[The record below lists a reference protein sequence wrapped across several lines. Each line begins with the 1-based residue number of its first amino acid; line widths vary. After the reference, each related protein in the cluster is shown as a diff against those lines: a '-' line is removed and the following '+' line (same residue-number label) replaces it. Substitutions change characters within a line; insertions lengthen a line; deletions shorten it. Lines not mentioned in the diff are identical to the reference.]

1 MPQMPY
7 KPYKIRHS
15 AEIESMFDDS
25 MEQDSTVVYRSMA
38 MMLKRI
44 CPYTVSSDSTSNLMS
59 VADDS
64 TPGLDISFQA
74 MHFLT
79 DVAEASSTCS
89 DSCVSFNKTTRM
101 SFSAM

>member
-1 MPQMPY
+1 MPY
-7 KPYKIRHS
+7 ILYKIRHS

-25 MEQDSTVVYRSMA
+25 MTQDSVVVYLSMA
-38 MMLKRI
+38 MMLNWI
-44 CPYTVSSDSTSNLMS
+44 WLYTFSSDPTSNLMS